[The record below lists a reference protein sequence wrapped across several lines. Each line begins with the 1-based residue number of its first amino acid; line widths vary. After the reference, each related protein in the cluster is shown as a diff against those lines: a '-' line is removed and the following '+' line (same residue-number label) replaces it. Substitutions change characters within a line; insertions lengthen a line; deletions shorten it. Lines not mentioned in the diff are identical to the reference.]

1 MARPAFARAFAE
13 ALPLWLGVVPFG
25 VVYAAVARG
34 AGLSAWETQLMSLL
48 VYAGGA
54 QFSAVRLSAA
64 GAAGAVLVLATGFIN
79 LRHVL
84 YGLSLAPNLADMSL
98 WRRAV
103 AAFFLVDESYALT
116 TRAYLEKRGSVSYLL
131 GSGISLYVA
140 WNIGTAVGLFSAG
153 LLPDPRGVGL
163 DVVFPLTFSALLT
176 PLLHRPQNRVTALAA
191 FLAGLAV
198 IRTVPGGGGF
208 IIATLLGVLAGLPVH
223 D

>member
-1 MARPAFARAFAE
+1 
-13 ALPLWLGVVPFG
+13 
-25 VVYAAVARG
+25 
-34 AGLSAWETQLMSLL
+34 MSLL

-54 QFSAVRLSAA
+54 QFSAVRLTAA
-64 GAAGAVLVLATGFIN
+64 GAAGAVLVLATAFIN

-84 YGLSLAPNLADMSL
+84 YGLSLGPTLADVSP

-116 TRAYLEKRGSVSYLL
+116 TRAYLEKRGSIFYLL
-131 GSGISLYVA
+131 GSGSSLYIA
-140 WNIGTAVGLFSAG
+140 WNIGTAVGLSSAG

-176 PLLHRPQNRVTALAA
+176 PLLHRPQNRVAALAA

-198 IRTVPGGGGF
+198 IRAVPGGGGF